1 MSNKYIIIYSPLA
14 ADDLRSIYTYI
25 TNTLKAKLAATNQVN
40 AIRKAIRALDIMPER
55 FPIYESKSL
64 KAITFHKLP
73 VNNYVIFYMVD
84 NENHIV
90 NIVRIF
96 YGGMDIDNALQ
107 DKI

>member
-1 MSNKYIIIYSPLA
+1 MSNKYRIIYSPLA

-96 YGGMDIDNALQ
+96 YGGMDIDNAL
-107 DKI
+107 